1 LSGEDNKGKG
11 KENNEYKNNRLNEFL
26 KLLITKN
33 LFKKEEFFSSN
44 KNLKVDLLCKLNE
57 KGIIKKN
64 NEPYYDNILT
74 LVKDIRDDLENK
86 IQKEKI
92 DDFLKNTD
100 DIIKL
105 RLNLIKIEINNY
117 SPEDALKEIKKKIDK
132 INESLK
138 YLKYIK
144 DNIII
149 YFKDS
154 QKDLIKRLKD
164 TIDNSKNMKI
174 KFEGG
179 DLDKLVKEIDNLKLK
194 EYADKINEV

>member
-1 LSGEDNKGKG
+1 MLSFFIIYEKFNQFVNKLDEDEDITNIINLIFCLEGKDTEGSVQNHSLRMEDNKGKG
-11 KENNEYKNNRLNEFL
+11 KQNNENKRLNEFL

-33 LFKKEEFFSSN
+33 LFKKDEFFSSN

-74 LVKDIRDDLENK
+74 LFKDIRDDLENK

-117 SPEDALKEIKKKIDK
+117 SPEDALKEIKKK
-132 INESLK
+132 N
-138 YLKYIK
+138 
-144 DNIII
+144 
-149 YFKDS
+149 
-154 QKDLIKRLKD
+154 
-164 TIDNSKNMKI
+164 
-174 KFEGG
+174 
-179 DLDKLVKEIDNLKLK
+179 
-194 EYADKINEV
+194 